1 MKVKAYFPFWKVLI
15 KLRKHLDFYQKI
27 RKNLL
32 KNLKILPQTSIL
44 AWFLYFWVYEL
55 QGFSILN
62 LTRFLGNFPSL
73 QMCKLVKILQ
83 TYYQTMAFR
92 QTFTETHYK
101 SESKEKN
108 NLQRLQVAS
117 SNHPL
122 RVARTGCPRKHDSCC
137 TILNVFFH
145 NLLSSL
151 IPKSII
157 KNIAW

>member
-1 MKVKAYFPFWKVLI
+1 M
-15 KLRKHLDFYQKI
+15 DFYQKI

-32 KNLKILPQTSIL
+32 KNLKILPQTAIH

-117 SNHPL
+117 SNRPL
-122 RVARTGCPRKHDSCC
+122 KRATRTGCPRKHDSWW